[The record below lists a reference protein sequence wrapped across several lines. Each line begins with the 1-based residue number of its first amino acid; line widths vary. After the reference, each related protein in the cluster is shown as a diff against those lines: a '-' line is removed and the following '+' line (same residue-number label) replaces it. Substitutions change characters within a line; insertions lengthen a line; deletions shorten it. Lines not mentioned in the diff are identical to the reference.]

1 LRVLD
6 YSSGANRVFLALRG
20 LGIGLLGAW
29 ALGLGGCLLTPN
41 SKAIEVEEGPQD
53 ESRASIGDLLG
64 AYPGDLKK
72 CMLIESPELAL
83 ESRIELIE
91 AARTNI
97 DIQYFIWKN
106 DEAGILLVESL
117 LEAADRGVKV
127 RALIDDLNL
136 EGLIGR
142 IAAINSHPNL
152 EIRVFNPFNLQQNV
166 RLHVLRLAE
175 FVIDG
180 NRLNHRMHNK
190 LLVAD
195 GEMGMLGGR
204 NLGNAYFGR
213 SDRRNFIDTDILMSG
228 PIVGELSDG
237 FEAYWNSPLARPA
250 ERMLDLTFS
259 RMSLE
264 RVRKR
269 INNRL
274 AKHPDLRQLTDGF
287 PSLEFFQEFLL
298 SPNYEWASGVI
309 DEPSVGWFEDATELA
324 DQLSEIASRAEK
336 EVVVA
341 TPYLIPTKKALEIAR
356 TLVSRGV
363 KVSVLTNSLASNDV
377 VIAQAAYSRMRKE
390 ILDTG
395 VQIYELKGDPAIAE
409 GQAVTSMSMHSK
421 YILLDDDTVFIG
433 SQNLDPR
440 SLYINTELGV
450 IIKSK
455 ELRSEIKRS
464 FNQLVMPENAWRV
477 EQSADGFIWRSS
489 DAVLKKEPA
498 RNAWQQFQHSVMK
511 LIPISGQ
518 L

>member
-1 LRVLD
+1 
-6 YSSGANRVFLALRG
+6 
-20 LGIGLLGAW
+20 
-29 ALGLGGCLLTPN
+29 
-41 SKAIEVEEGPQD
+41 
-53 ESRASIGDLLG
+53 
-64 AYPGDLKK
+64 
-72 CMLIESPELAL
+72 MLIESPGLAL

-91 AARTNI
+91 AARTSI

-106 DEAGILLVESL
+106 DETGILLVESL

-127 RALIDDLNL
+127 RALIDDFNL

-142 IAAINSHPNL
+142 IAALNSHPNL
-152 EIRVFNPFNLQQNV
+152 EIRVFNPFNLQQSF
-166 RLHVLRLAE
+166 RLHILRIAE

-195 GEMGMLGGR
+195 GKMGMLGGR

-213 SDRRNFIDTDILMSG
+213 SDRSNFIDADILMSG
-228 PIVGELSDG
+228 PILGELSDG
-237 FEAYWNSPLARPA
+237 FEAYWNSGLARPA

-269 INNRL
+269 IDNRL
-274 AKHPDLRQLTDGF
+274 AKHPDLRKLTNGS
-287 PSLEFFQEFLL
+287 PSTEFFQEFLR
-298 SPNYEWASGVI
+298 SSNYEWASGVV

-363 KVSVLTNSLASNDV
+363 KISVLTNSLASNDV
-377 VIAQAAYSRMRKE
+377 VLAQAAYSRMRKE

-409 GQAVTSMSMHSK
+409 GQAVSSMSMHAK
-421 YILLDDDTVFIG
+421 YILLDDDIVFIG

-455 ELRSEIKRS
+455 ELTSDLKRS
-464 FNQLVMPENAWRV
+464 FNQLILPENAWRV
-477 EQSADGFIWRSS
+477 EQSDDGFLWHSS
-489 DAVLKKEPA
+489 DGVLKKEPA
-498 RNAWQQFQHSVMK
+498 RNAWQQFQHSLMK
-511 LIPISGQ
+511 LIPVSDQ

>member
-1 LRVLD
+1 MV
-6 YSSGANRVFLALRG
+6 
-20 LGIGLLGAW
+20 IH
-29 ALGLGGCLLTPN
+29 
-41 SKAIEVEEGPQD
+41 IEPRPRD
-53 ESRASIGDLLG
+53 ESGASIGDLLG
-64 AYPGDLKK
+64 ADPTELKK

-91 AARTNI
+91 AARTSI

-127 RALIDDLNL
+127 RALIDDFDM

-142 IAAINSHPNL
+142 IAALNTHPNL
-152 EIRVFNPFNLQQNV
+152 EIRVFNPFNLQQNF
-166 RLHVLRLAE
+166 RLHILRLAE

-180 NRLNHRMHNK
+180 NRLNHCMHNK

-213 SDRRNFIDTDILMSG
+213 SDRRNFIDADILMSG

-237 FEAYWNSPLARPA
+237 FDAYWNSRLARPA

-269 INNRL
+269 IDKRL
-274 AKHPDLRQLTDGF
+274 AKHPDLRKLTNGS
-287 PSLEFFQEFLL
+287 PSIEFFQEFLR
-298 SPNYEWASGVI
+298 SSNYEWASGVI

-363 KVSVLTNSLASNDV
+363 KISVLTNSLASNDV
-377 VIAQAAYSRMRKE
+377 VFAQAAYSRMRKE

-395 VQIYELKGDPAIAE
+395 VQIYELKGEPAIAE
-409 GQAVTSMSMHSK
+409 GQAVSSMSMHAK
-421 YILLDDDTVFIG
+421 YILLDDDIVFIG

-455 ELRSEIKRS
+455 ELTSDLKRS
-464 FNQLVMPENAWRV
+464 FNQLILPENAWRV
-477 EQSADGFIWRSS
+477 EQSDDGFLWHSS
-489 DAVLKKEPA
+489 DGVLKKEPA
-498 RNAWQQFQHSVMK
+498 RNAWQQFQHSLMK
-511 LIPISGQ
+511 LIPVSNRRFRIRQSFNA
-518 L
+518 